1 MSYIRNS
8 IDAQKMESDTG
19 HKHKGKNPAEVI
31 YQSNDAHNE
40 IEQLSRHIIELEKRL
55 VQYKEKEANVHR
67 RDGSLTTSSSFEEME
82 AFAGELLSIIYQLV
96 PTVERGRIQRDI
108 VKDSLRQE
116 QNSKNK

>member
-8 IDAQKMESDTG
+8 IDAQKMESDSG

-55 VQYKEKEANVHR
+55 VQCKEANVHR
-67 RDGSLTTSSSFEEME
+67 RDGSLTSSSFEEME

-96 PTVERGRIQRDI
+96 PTVERGRIQRGI
-108 VKDSLRQE
+108 VMDSLRQE
-116 QNSKNK
+116 HNGKTNKN